1 MPRPYPAAP
10 RAAHRPESMPRPY
23 PAAPRAAHRAEA
35 MPRPDPA
42 GVAHTRVLAALST
55 NMRTSYADLA
65 HGQ

>member
-1 MPRPYPAAP
+1 MPRPDPAAP
-10 RAAHRPESMPRPY
+10 LAAHRP
-23 PAAPRAAHRAEA
+23 EA